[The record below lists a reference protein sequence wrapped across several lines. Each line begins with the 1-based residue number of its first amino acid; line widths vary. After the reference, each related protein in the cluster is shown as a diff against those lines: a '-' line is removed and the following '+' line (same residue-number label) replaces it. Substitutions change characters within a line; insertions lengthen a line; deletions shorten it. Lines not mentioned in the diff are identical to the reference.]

1 MPFPP
6 LKMTSRATTVRTG
19 RCESLPHSLGFRP
32 RRPVSHAE
40 AGQVQ
45 DRHLSPFPPLRR
57 VVREVVM
64 RTRWE
69 RPRLIGSAETR
80 TRSSSTLPK
89 PGGGKILPALAQ
101 SGASLRWTLW
111 GIFICP
117 SLTPSWCG
125 SCLGKNS
132 FVLSVKLHSLSL
144 DGAVSSVQF
153 TRSFPTPR
161 DPMEWIQH
169 ARPPCPSPA
178 LGVYSNSCPLNQWC
192 H

>member
-1 MPFPP
+1 MPFPS
-6 LKMTSRATTVRTG
+6 LKMTLSGHHRPY
-19 RCESLPHSLGFRP
+19 RCERRPHSLGFRP
-32 RRPVSHAE
+32 RRPISLAE

-45 DRHLSPFPPLRR
+45 DRHLSLFPPLRR

-64 RTRWE
+64 RMRWGE
-69 RPRLIGSAETR
+69 RPRLTGSAETR
-80 TRSSSTLPK
+80 ICSSSSLPK
-89 PGGGKILPALAQ
+89 PGRGKILPALAQ
-101 SGASLRWTLW
+101 SGASLCWTLC

-125 SCLGKNS
+125 SCLGKNL

-144 DGAVSSVQF
+144 GGAVSSLQF

-169 ARPPCPSPA
+169 ARPPCPSPTK
-178 LGVYSNSCPLNQWC
+178 GVYSNSGPLNQWC